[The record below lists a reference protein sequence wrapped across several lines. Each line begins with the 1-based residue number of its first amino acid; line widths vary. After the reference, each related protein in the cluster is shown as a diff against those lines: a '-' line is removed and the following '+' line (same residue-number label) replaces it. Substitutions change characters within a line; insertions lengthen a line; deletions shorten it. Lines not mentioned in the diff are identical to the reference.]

1 MATDNAVSNQKVFVT
16 LRSVLELQN
25 QIKNAKI
32 ALEQAIAKSSSSV
45 ETYRERYRTLD
56 NMATLLGLPMAD

>member
-32 ALEQAIAKSSSSV
+32 ALETAIAKSSSSV

-56 NMATLLGLPMAD
+56 NTATLLGLPMAD